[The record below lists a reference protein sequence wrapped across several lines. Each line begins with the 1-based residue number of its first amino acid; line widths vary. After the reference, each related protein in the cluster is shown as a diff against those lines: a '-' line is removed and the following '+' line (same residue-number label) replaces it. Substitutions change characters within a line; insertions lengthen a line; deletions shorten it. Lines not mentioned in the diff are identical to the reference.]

1 MHIAHFTNTYHPV
14 TSGVVRSVSRFRQ
27 GLTNLGHN
35 VFVFAQTDREYEDK
49 EPFVFR
55 YPALQLPLQEYP
67 LTIPVSNFVD
77 TLLPSLKLDVIHAHH
92 PALLGQVAARKAASL
107 KVPLVFTHHTRYR
120 EYSHYAFGLPQGL
133 AKQVIQRWIGD
144 YMTQCQHVV
153 VPSESIKQLLAET
166 YGATEGITAVPTG
179 IDVATYREAE
189 AGDVRR
195 RHGWAE
201 DDKILISLGRLA
213 KEKNWQTLIT
223 AVAPI
228 IQKLP
233 NVRLV
238 ILGEGEERDRLQKLA
253 KKLGVA
259 ERINLVGAVP
269 FDDVPSYLKAADLF
283 CFASVTETQGLVT
296 LEAMAAGL
304 PVVAVAAT
312 GTSDAISDGQEGLL
326 TPNDSEALT
335 QALLQVLEDE
345 DLHRKLAE
353 AAGQKANEFD
363 LERQA
368 RRLVRVYEEAIEA
381 KKSGFH
387 VRIDAQKP
395 IFSLDWR
402 QLLELD
408 SAEEKSKKDAT
419 ESSKK

>member
-14 TSGVVRSVSRFRQ
+14 TSGVVRSVSRFRK
-27 GLTNLGHN
+27 GLTALGHN
-35 VFVFAQTDREYEDK
+35 VFVFAQTDREFEDK

-92 PALLGQVAARKAASL
+92 PALLGQVAARKAAAL
-107 KVPLVFTHHTRYR
+107 NVPLVFTHHTRYR

-133 AKQVIQRWIGD
+133 VKQVIDRWIGD

-153 VPSESIKQLLAET
+153 VPSESIKQLLKET
-166 YGATEGITAVPTG
+166 YGVTEGITAVPTG
-179 IDVATYREAE
+179 IDVATYQQAD
-189 AGDVRR
+189 AGDIRQ

-223 AVAPI
+223 AVAPV
-228 IQKLP
+228 IQKHP

-238 ILGEGEERDRLQKLA
+238 VLGEGEERDGLEKLA
-253 KKLGVA
+253 KKLNMTQ
-259 ERINLVGAVP
+259 RINLIGSVP
-269 FDDVPSYLKAADLF
+269 FDEVPNYLKAADLF

-304 PVVAVAAT
+304 PIVAVDAT
-312 GTSDAISDGQEGLL
+312 GTSDAVTNGEQGLL
-326 TPNDSEALT
+326 TANDSEAIT
-335 QALLQVLEDE
+335 STLLRLLEDE
-345 DLHRKLAE
+345 GLCQKLAE
-353 AAGQKANEFD
+353 AAERKANDFD
-363 LERQA
+363 SEKQA
-368 RRLVRVYEEAIEA
+368 KRLVQVYEQAIEA
-381 KKSGFH
+381 QKAGFH
-387 VRIDAQKP
+387 IHIDAQKP

-402 QLLELD
+402 QLLEVD
-408 SAEEKSKKDAT
+408 SAEQ
-419 ESSKK
+419 

>member
-14 TSGVVRSVSRFRQ
+14 TSGVVLSVSRFRQ
-27 GLTNLGHN
+27 ALTALGHN
-35 VFVFAQTDREYEDK
+35 VFIFAQTDRDYEDQ

-77 TLLPSLKLDVIHAHH
+77 TLLPSLKLDMIHAHH
-92 PALLGQVAARKAASL
+92 PALLGQVAARKAESL
-107 KVPLVFTHHTRYR
+107 NVPLVFTHHTRYQ

-179 IDVATYREAE
+179 VDVTKYQQAE
-189 AGDVRR
+189 AGDVRQ

-201 DDKILISLGRLA
+201 EDKLLISLGRLA

-223 AVAPI
+223 AVVPV
-228 IQKLP
+228 IQKHP

-238 ILGEGEERDRLQKLA
+238 ILGEGEEREKLEKLA
-253 KKLGVA
+253 KKLGIA
-259 ERINLVGAVP
+259 ERVNLIGVVP
-269 FDDVPSYLKAADLF
+269 FEEVPNYLKASDLF

-304 PVVAVAAT
+304 PIVAVAAT
-312 GTSDAISDGQEGLL
+312 GTSDAVSDGEQGLL
-326 TPNDSEALT
+326 TPNEAEALT
-335 QALLQVLEDE
+335 NALLRVLEDE
-345 DLHRKLAE
+345 ALHHKLAE
-353 AAGQKANEFD
+353 AAGQKAKEFD
-363 LERQA
+363 LTRQA
-368 RRLVRVYEEAIEA
+368 SRLVQVYEQAIEA
-381 KKSGFH
+381 KKANFH
-387 VRIDAQKP
+387 IRIDAQKP

-402 QLLELD
+402 QLLETD
-408 SAEEKSKKDAT
+408 SEEEQK
-419 ESSKK
+419 

>member
-27 GLTNLGHN
+27 ALTDLGHN
-35 VFVFAQTDREYEDK
+35 VFIFAQADRDYKDQ

-77 TLLPSLKLDVIHAHH
+77 TLLPSLKLNVIHAHH
-92 PALLGQVAARKAASL
+92 PALLGQVAARKAEAL
-107 KVPLVFTHHTRYR
+107 DIPLVFTHHTRYR

-166 YGATEGITAVPTG
+166 YGVTEGITAVPTG
-179 IDVATYREAE
+179 INVAHYQQAA
-189 AGDVRR
+189 AGDVRQ
-195 RHGWAE
+195 RHGWSEE
-201 DDKILISLGRLA
+201 DKLLISIGRLA
-213 KEKNWQTLIT
+213 KEKNWHTLIT
-223 AVAPI
+223 AVVPV
-228 IQKLP
+228 IQKHP

-238 ILGEGEERDRLQKLA
+238 ILGEGEERERLEALV

-259 ERINLVGAVP
+259 QRVHLIGTVP
-269 FDDVPSYLKAADLF
+269 FDDVPNYLKAADLF

-312 GTSDAISDGQEGLL
+312 GTSDAVSDGEQGLL
-326 TPNDSEALT
+326 TPDDSEAL
-335 QALLQVLEDE
+335 AGAMLRVLEDE
-345 DLHRKLAE
+345 ALYHKLAE
-353 AAGQKANEFD
+353 SAGQKAHEFD
-363 LERQA
+363 LDRQG
-368 RRLVRVYEEAIEA
+368 RRLVQVYEQAIEA
-381 KKSGFH
+381 KKAGFH
-387 VRIDAQKP
+387 IRIDAQKP

-402 QLLELD
+402 QLLEID
-408 SAEEKSKKDAT
+408 SEEK
-419 ESSKK
+419 

>member
-27 GLTNLGHN
+27 GLTSLGHN

-107 KVPLVFTHHTRYR
+107 KIPLVFTHHTRYR

-133 AKQVIQRWIGD
+133 VKQVIDRWIGD

-153 VPSESIKQLLAET
+153 VPSESIKQLLIET
-166 YGATEGITAVPTG
+166 YGVTEGITAVPTG
-179 IDVATYREAE
+179 IDVANYQQAE
-189 AGDVRR
+189 AGDVRQ

-223 AVAPI
+223 AVAPV
-228 IQKLP
+228 IQKHP

-238 ILGEGEERDRLQKLA
+238 ILGEGEEREGLEKLA
-253 KKLGVA
+253 KNLGVA
-259 ERINLVGAVP
+259 QRVNLIGTVP
-269 FDDVPSYLKAADLF
+269 FDAVPNYLKAADLF
-283 CFASVTETQGLVT
+283 GFASVTETQGLVT

-304 PVVAVAAT
+304 PIVAVDAT
-312 GTSDAISDGQEGLL
+312 GTSDAVTDGEQGLL
-326 TPNDSEALT
+326 TTNDS
-335 QALLQVLEDE
+335 QALSSALLRLLEDE
-345 DLHRKLAE
+345 ALCHKLAE
-353 AAGQKANEFD
+353 AAAHKANEFD
-363 LERQA
+363 SEKQA
-368 RRLVRVYEEAIEA
+368 KRLVQVYEQAIEA
-381 KKSGFH
+381 KKAGFH
-387 VRIDAQKP
+387 IRIDAQKP

-402 QLLELD
+402 QLLEID
-408 SAEEKSKKDAT
+408 SAEQE
-419 ESSKK
+419 

>member
-27 GLTNLGHN
+27 GLTELGHN

-107 KVPLVFTHHTRYR
+107 NVPLVFTHHTRYR
-120 EYSHYAFGLPQGL
+120 EYSHYAIGLPQGL
-133 AKQVIQRWIGD
+133 VKQVIDRWIGD

-166 YGATEGITAVPTG
+166 YGVTEGITAVPTG
-179 IDVATYREAE
+179 IEVGLYQQAD
-189 AGDVRR
+189 AGDVRQKN
-195 RHGWAE
+195 GWAE
-201 DDKILISLGRLA
+201 DDKVLISLGRLA

-223 AVAPI
+223 AVAPV
-228 IQKLP
+228 IQKHA

-238 ILGEGEERDRLQKLA
+238 ILGEGEEREKLEKLA
-253 KKLGVA
+253 KNLGVA
-259 ERINLVGAVP
+259 ERINLIGSVP
-269 FDDVPSYLKAADLF
+269 FDKVPNYLKAADIF

-304 PVVAVAAT
+304 PIVAVDAT
-312 GTSDAISDGQEGLL
+312 GTSDAINNGEQGLL
-326 TPNDSEALT
+326 TPNNSEALT
-335 QALLQVLEDE
+335 KAILQVLEE
-345 DLHRKLAE
+345 DSLCHNLAL
-353 AAGQKANEFD
+353 AAAQRANEFD
-363 LERQA
+363 LEKQA
-368 RRLVRVYEEAIEA
+368 RRLFEVYEQAIEA
-381 KKSGFH
+381 KKAGFH

-395 IFSLDWR
+395 IFGLDWR
-402 QLLELD
+402 QLLDIE
-408 SAEEKSKKDAT
+408 SEEAD
-419 ESSKK
+419 

>member
-14 TSGVVRSVSRFRQ
+14 TSGVVRSVSSFRR
-27 GLTNLGHN
+27 GLTDLGHN
-35 VFVFAQTDREYEDK
+35 VFVFAQADREYEDK

-55 YPALQLPLQEYP
+55 YPALHLPLQEYP

-77 TLLPSLKLDVIHAHH
+77 TLLPSLKLNVIHAHH
-92 PALLGQVAARKAASL
+92 PALLGHVAARKADSL
-107 KVPLVFTHHTRYR
+107 DVPLVFTHHTRYR

-133 AKQVIQRWIGD
+133 VKQVIDRWIGD

-166 YGATEGITAVPTG
+166 YGVTEGITAVPTG
-179 IDVATYREAE
+179 IDVANYRQAE
-189 AGDVRR
+189 AGNIRQ
-195 RHGWAE
+195 RHGWAD

-213 KEKNWQTLIT
+213 KEKNWQTLMT
-223 AVAPI
+223 AVAPV
-228 IQKLP
+228 IQKHP

-238 ILGEGEERDRLQKLA
+238 ILGEGEEREGLEKLA

-259 ERINLVGAVP
+259 ERINLVGTVP
-269 FDDVPSYLKAADLF
+269 FDEVPNYLKAADLF
-283 CFASVTETQGLVT
+283 CFASITETQGLVT

-304 PVVAVAAT
+304 PIVAVAAT
-312 GTSDAISDGQEGLL
+312 GTSDAIRDGEQGLL

-335 QALLQVLEDE
+335 KALLRMLEDE
-345 DLHRKLAE
+345 ALHCKLAE
-353 AAGQKANEFD
+353 AAGRKANEFD

-368 RRLVRVYEEAIEA
+368 KRLVEVYEQAVEA
-381 KKSGFH
+381 KKDGFH
-387 VRIDAQKP
+387 IHIDAQKP

-408 SAEEKSKKDAT
+408 SEE
-419 ESSKK
+419 E